1 MRNLELPTRMSPCL
15 RLFIEAL
22 FDEVAVEHGASW
34 RQNRE
39 FHCALHKPTEKE
51 NELANVRLQ

>member
-1 MRNLELPTRMSPCL
+1 MSPCL

-39 FHCALHKPTEKE
+39 FRSALPKPTEKE